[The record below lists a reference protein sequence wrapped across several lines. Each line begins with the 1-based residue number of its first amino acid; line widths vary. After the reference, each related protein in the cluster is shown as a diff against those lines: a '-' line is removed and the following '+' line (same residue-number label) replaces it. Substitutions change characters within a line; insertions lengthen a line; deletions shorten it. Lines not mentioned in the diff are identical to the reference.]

1 MSRSALD
8 AVMTA
13 RVIGDVVDMFEPSDI
28 NFTVKYTSKQVK
40 NGCEFKPSA
49 VALRPRV
56 DIGRDSQDLRTFYT
70 LIMTDPDAPNPSDPT
85 LREYLHWMVVDIP
98 ATTSAS
104 MGIELMSYEPPRPTI
119 GIHRFVFVLFK
130 QVGRQTVTPPGSR
143 NNFNTR
149 AFAQRNSLG
158 HPLAVVYFNAQ
169 KETAARRR

>member
-70 LIMTDPDAPNPSDPT
+70 LVSKQNHFS
-85 LREYLHWMVVDIP
+85 
-98 ATTSAS
+98 SS
-104 MGIELMSYEPPRPTI
+104 SSFSY
-119 GIHRFVFVLFK
+119 FYKLFE
-130 QVGRQTVTPPGSR
+130 T
-143 NNFNTR
+143 
-149 AFAQRNSLG
+149 
-158 HPLAVVYFNAQ
+158 YFY
-169 KETAARRR
+169 